1 MKTRMNLLR
10 LFLLLLFGVTVS
22 TLNAQD
28 KKPSVKSAIE
38 SKQFV
43 FKAQRVLPLSGRVR
57 QVNSEG
63 YEVRVAGDSLV
74 FYFPYFGRAYSA
86 PINSSEGGLNFTCV
100 KF

>member
-28 KKPSVKSAIE
+28 KKTSVKSAIE

-74 FYFPYFGRAYSA
+74 SYLPLQRA
-86 PINSSEGGLNFTCV
+86 
-100 KF
+100 